1 MMTSSNHVAVLI
13 STLIALHDARGLEII
28 SGTASADGN
37 PFAFAAA
44 AVASSADTTSFSSA
58 SSPGAG
64 DLATVSI
71 TATPGYRS
79 AQACVQECL
88 YFDFPGISDI
98 LGLPNHLGC
107 FTFSLP
113 LFSPFKPRLIP

>member
-1 MMTSSNHVAVLI
+1 MMTSSNHVAILI
-13 STLIALHDARGLEII
+13 STLIALHGARGLEII
-28 SGTASADGN
+28 PGTASADGN

-44 AVASSADTTSFSSA
+44 AVASGADTTSFSSA

-71 TATPGYRS
+71 TAAPGYRS

-88 YFDFPGISDI
+88 YFDIPAITGI
-98 LGLPNHLGC
+98 LGLPYRLGC
-107 FTFSLP
+107 FTLAPPILP
-113 LFSPFKPRLIP
+113 F